1 MANVQHS
8 ALTGS
13 DLHEPKGI
21 ASATAGKVYI
31 SNGSGSGAWTSA
43 GEIITGY
50 IDDVST
56 AEVVHVPMPFAGTI
70 SKVITVLEGAI
81 SNADATI
88 TVKNSSAA
96 SMGTLTITQSGSA
109 AGDVDTLSPSSNNT
123 VTANTFITV
132 ETNGNSHTARKL
144 RFAVVLDKS

>member
-13 DLHEPKGI
+13 DLHEPKGV

-56 AEVVHVPMPFAGTI
+56 SEVVHVPMPFAGTI

-81 SNADATI
+81 TNADATI
-88 TVKNSSAA
+88 TVKNASAA

-109 AGDVDTLSPSSNNT
+109 VGDVDTLSPSSNNT
-123 VTANTFITV
+123 VSVNTFITV

>member
-8 ALTGS
+8 ALTAS
-13 DLHEPKGI
+13 DLHEPKGV

-31 SNGSGSGAWTSA
+31 SDGSGSGAWTSA

-81 SNADATI
+81 TNADATI
-88 TVKNSSAA
+88 TVKNASAA

-123 VTANTFITV
+123 VSVNTFITV

>member
-81 SNADATI
+81 TNADATI
-88 TVKNSSAA
+88 TVKNASAA

-123 VTANTFITV
+123 VTADSFITV
-132 ETNGNSHTARKL
+132 ETNGGATSHKKL

>member
-13 DLHEPKGI
+13 DLHEPKGV

-31 SNGSGSGAWTSA
+31 SDGSGSGAWTSA

-56 AEVVHVPMPFAGTI
+56 IEVVHVPMPFAGTI

-81 SNADATI
+81 SNDDATI
-88 TVKNSSAA
+88 TVKNDSAA
-96 SMGTLTITQSGSA
+96 SMGTLTITQLDSA
-109 AGDVDTLSPSSNNT
+109 AGDVATLSPTVNNT

-132 ETNGNSHTARKL
+132 ETDGESTSHKKL

>member
-8 ALTGS
+8 VLSGG
-13 DLHEPKGI
+13 DLHEPKGV

-31 SNGSGSGAWTSA
+31 SDGSGSGAWTSA

-56 AEVVHVPMPFAGTI
+56 IEVVHVPMPFAGTI

-81 SNADATI
+81 SNDDATI
-88 TVKNSSAA
+88 TVKNDSAA
-96 SMGTLTITQSGSA
+96 SMGTLTITQLDSA
-109 AGDVDTLSPSSNNT
+109 AGDVATLSPTVNNT

-132 ETNGNSHTARKL
+132 ETDGGSTSHKKL

>member
-13 DLHEPKGI
+13 DLHEPKGV

-50 IDDVST
+50 IEDVST
-56 AEVVHVPMPFAGTI
+56 AEVVHVPMPFAGTV

-81 SNADATI
+81 SNADATV
-88 TVKNSSAA
+88 TVKNASAV
-96 SMGTLTITQSGSA
+96 SMGTLTIAQSGSA

-123 VTANTFITV
+123 VSVNTFITV

>member
-13 DLHEPKGI
+13 DLHEPKGV

-81 SNADATI
+81 TNADATI
-88 TVKNSSAA
+88 TVKNASAA

-109 AGDVDTLSPSSNNT
+109 VGDVDTLSPSSNNT
-123 VTANTFITV
+123 VSVNTFITV